1 MKLSRTVDGYVVR
14 VPEDVVTSL
23 GLKDGDSVELR
34 ARPRVVRREIDQATR
49 DEAFAAMERLSRPLP
64 PGYKF
69 DREEA
74 NAR

>member
-1 MKLSRTVDGYVVR
+1 MKLTRTLDGYVVL
-14 VPEDVVTSL
+14 VPDDVVRSL

-34 ARPRVVRREIDQATR
+34 PRPAIVSRQIDQATR
-49 DEAFAAMERLSRPLP
+49 KDALAAMERLSRPLP